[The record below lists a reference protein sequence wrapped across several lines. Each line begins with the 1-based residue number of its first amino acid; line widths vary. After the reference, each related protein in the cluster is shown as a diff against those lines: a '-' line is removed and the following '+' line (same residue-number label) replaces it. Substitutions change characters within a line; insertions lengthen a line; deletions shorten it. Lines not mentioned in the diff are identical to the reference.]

1 MDQIRAQFIEK
12 FKRVFSDKFA
22 QQLVYSYS
30 LTRTASFAAQGL
42 FLPVIDLVMTGQRK
56 DPPKNY
62 FKHLKGAL
70 PKIEKLLLQD
80 AKNIKNGLYPVEVLK
95 PESVLQHSW
104 RIPSII
110 QDSIRASKR
119 RESKIHDDFD
129 VKAQAILHEMPD
141 YYRRNFHFQT
151 SGYLGELSADL
162 YEHQVEI
169 LFSGAADAMRRLIIP
184 EIKIHLASQGLSQ
197 DGEGLNFLELGAGTG
212 RLTRFMSLA
221 FPKARITCVDLSSV
235 YLNQARKKL
244 MQFNRVNYVQAAAE
258 HLPFKDQ
265 SFDVVY
271 SCFLFHE
278 LPHNIR
284 QDVLTES
291 NRVAKDNSFIG
302 AVDSIQLGDDVDFQ
316 WALDQFP
323 QDFHEPFYKNYVQ
336 NPLEVDLQNVGLKN
350 VQTKVGF
357 LSKVVSGL
365 KTELQA

>member
-12 FKRVFSDKFA
+12 FKRVISDKFA
-22 QQLVYSYS
+22 QQLIYSYS
-30 LTRTASFAAQGL
+30 LSRTASFAAQGL
-42 FLPVIDLVMTGQRK
+42 FLPVVDLVMTGQRK
-56 DPPKNY
+56 APPKNY
-62 FKHLKGAL
+62 FKHIKDAL

-80 AKNIKNGLYPVEVLK
+80 AENIKNDLYPLEVLK
-95 PESVLQHSW
+95 PENVLKHSL
-104 RIPSII
+104 RIPAII
-110 QDSIRASKR
+110 HDSIQASKR

-129 VKAQAILHEMPD
+129 EQAQEILHELPD

-184 EIKIHLASQGLSQ
+184 EIKVHLVAQGLSA

-244 MQFNRVNYVQAAAE
+244 MPFNRINYIQAAAE
-258 HLPFKDQ
+258 LLPFKDQ

-278 LPHNIR
+278 LPDDIR
-284 QDVLTES
+284 QKVLTES
-291 NRVAKDNSFIG
+291 YRIARNNSFIG
-302 AVDSIQLGDDVDFQ
+302 AVDSIQLNDDQDLQ

-323 QDFHEPFYKNYVQ
+323 QDFHEPFYKNYIQ
-336 NPLEVDLQNVGLKN
+336 KPLENYWQSVGLKN
-350 VQTKVGF
+350 VQNRIGF
-357 LSKVVSGL
+357 LSKVVTGL
-365 KTELQA
+365 KTES

>member
-12 FKRVFSDKFA
+12 FKRVISDKFA
-22 QQLVYSYS
+22 QQLIYSYS
-30 LTRTASFAAQGL
+30 LSRTASFAAQGL

-56 DPPKNY
+56 TPPKNY
-62 FKHLKGAL
+62 FKHLKDAL
-70 PKIEKLLLQD
+70 PKIEKLLLHD
-80 AKNIKNGLYPVEVLK
+80 AENIKNCLYPVDVLK
-95 PESVLQHSW
+95 PENILQHSL

-119 RESKIHDDFD
+119 RESKVHDDFD
-129 VKAQAILHEMPD
+129 MQAQEILHELPD

-169 LFSGAADAMRRLIIP
+169 LFSGAADAMRRLIIS
-184 EIKIHLASQGLSQ
+184 EIKIHLASQGLPQ

-212 RLTRFMSLA
+212 RLTRFVSLA

-244 MQFNRVNYVQAAAE
+244 MPFNRVNYIQAAAE
-258 HLPFKDQ
+258 SLPFKDQ

-278 LPHNIR
+278 LPHDIR
-284 QDVLTES
+284 QKVLTES
-291 NRVAKDNSFIG
+291 YRVAQNNSFIG
-302 AVDSIQLGDDVDFQ
+302 AVDSIQQNDDLDLQ
-316 WALDQFP
+316 WALEQFP
-323 QDFHEPFYKNYVQ
+323 QDFHEPFYKNYIK
-336 NPLEVDLQNVGLKN
+336 NPLEADWQSVGLKN

-365 KTELQA
+365 KSESQT